1 MQQRKIF
8 TWRLFYLGLC
18 CSLITGLYA
27 CNNQVNSGINLEK
40 FKIGANVTPIQ
51 KISQKNQDTTI
62 YIQGTVE
69 KTAPLIK
76 KKAYLINDST
86 GKIWVITNQ
95 RNLVIGEQ
103 VILKG
108 DIRYKS
114 IPLADQEYGEIYLEV
129 K

>member
-1 MQQRKIF
+1 MQQRKIL

-18 CSLITGLYA
+18 CSLITGIYA

-76 KKAYLINDST
+76 KKAYQINDST
-86 GKIWVITNQ
+86 GKIWIITNQ
-95 RNLVIGEQ
+95 GNFRVGEN
-103 VILKG
+103 VVLKG
-108 DIRYKS
+108 NVQYKKIS
-114 IPLADQEYGEIYLEV
+114 LAGKEYGGIYLEV

>member
-18 CSLITGLYA
+18 CSLITGIYA
-27 CNNQVNSGINLEK
+27 YNKRGNSGINLK
-40 FKIGANVTPIQ
+40 NFNVGTNVTQIQ
-51 KISQKNQDTTI
+51 KISKKNQDTTI

-76 KKAYLINDST
+76 QKAYQINDST
-86 GKIWVITNQ
+86 GKIWIITNQ
-95 RNLVIGEQ
+95 GNFRVGEN
-103 VILKG
+103 VVLKG
-108 DIRYKS
+108 NVQYKTIS
-114 IPLADQEYGEIYLEV
+114 LAGKEYGEIYLEE